1 MKIYTAKNLDA
12 ALDLAAEELQ
22 IAKENIVYNVVEE
35 KKSLFSKRITISI
48 DEIADIIEF
57 IENYVHSIIQELN
70 LEVSLKTIYRD
81 GLIKILIE
89 TGENNSILIG
99 KNGETLQA
107 LTDLTKLAASNK
119 YKRKFKILL
128 DIGDYK
134 NKKYSRVVFL
144 AKKSARDVQKNHV
157 DIKLDPMSPDE
168 RKKVHNALAT
178 FANIKTESIGDGK
191 DRAVVIKYVQE

>member
-168 RKKVHNALAT
+168 RKKVHNALST